1 MSLVKTD
8 RTMRAIVLER
18 LWRSLA
24 AYEYEELEL
33 ELLQPFRDE
42 LLSELRKITPGAL
55 TGHPSLKEHNES
67 N

>member
-8 RTMRAIVLER
+8 KVMRAIVLER
-18 LWRSLA
+18 MWRKLA

-42 LLSELRKITPGAL
+42 ILMELRKITPGAL
-55 TGHPSLKEHNES
+55 AGHPSLKEGQ
-67 N
+67 

>member
-24 AYEYEELEL
+24 AWEYEELEL

-55 TGHPSLKEHNES
+55 AGHPSLKPHNIT
-67 N
+67 

>member
-24 AYEYEELEL
+24 AYKYEELEL

-42 LLSELRKITPGAL
+42 LLSELRKIIPGAL
-55 TGHPSLKEHNES
+55 AGHPSLKE
-67 N
+67 

>member
-18 LWRSLA
+18 IWRKLA

-42 LLSELRKITPGAL
+42 VLAELRKITPSAL
-55 TGHPSLKEHNES
+55 AGHPSLKEGQ
-67 N
+67 